1 MFIGTNIQRYLFL
14 VSPFSV
20 NPNSLCEINKTSLLA
35 FASITRFRCNRLIA
49 RASLLAQTLDHRQKK
64 ITHFLCAYTMTRTD
78 TLTRKPKFPTIT
90 VERNRQF
97 WYTKINQFVTNLAVQ
112 SPFGSIPSRERRLAR
127 PG

>member
-1 MFIGTNIQRYLFL
+1 MVSVIIGGKRCNQVKLRLKNGTLLQIMRLNITKLLTVYKLHSVIIKKKKQKKRFTIFIGTNIQRNLFL

-64 ITHFLCAYTMTRTD
+64 SHTFYVRT
-78 TLTRKPKFPTIT
+78 L
-90 VERNRQF
+90 
-97 WYTKINQFVTNLAVQ
+97 
-112 SPFGSIPSRERRLAR
+112 
-127 PG
+127 